1 MKKILAIAIAAVF
14 ALSSCE
20 DFLDS
25 ENYTG
30 ANSGNFPVNVNDL
43 NKEISALYGVMNQI
57 STNPLTNPFFYN
69 VILSDEIN
77 GAGGDGDTES
87 HALGHLMAT
96 TDDYYADTYKTI
108 YVGIARASAVLGT
121 SESVLNSLD
130 ETPRNQLLG
139 EAHFMRGLFYLWAVQ
154 TWGDVPAYWA
164 VAAPDPCPQTSA
176 ENVIM
181 PRIIEDFKEA
191 YDLMSYNAT
200 TPGDGHATKGAAAGF
215 LARAYMFYQ
224 GFYKKVG
231 ELAKADP
238 APVTVEETN
247 FSITKQEVV
256 ACLEDAIS
264 QTSKYDLVDDFR
276 QLWQYSNKHTAAD
289 YEFVSDLNQAGK
301 YWAGNGNKEQMF
313 QIQYGNMASW
323 NGTIGMGFTNQV
335 ELYCGLRCDEAADG
349 VADAYGSKVNGAQ
362 GTFPF
367 GQGWGQGTVNAN
379 AFAEWSEADSRKAAS
394 VIDAV
399 NELEAFKFTTSC
411 TEDAG
416 LYNKKLICVTTKATA
431 GNDQT
436 AGPYTWWD
444 VERVADEK
452 YGASS
457 NGNCMQGSHYS
468 DVILMRFSDILLMHS
483 ELTGDAKGLNRVHKR
498 AYGQN
503 VDDIPYNL
511 TNIQNERRW
520 EFFGEGLRFN
530 DLRRWS
536 GKDGGQ
542 GCLAAKALQNQDGAK
557 VNYQGRWTT
566 MHHGASSWAQRYAE
580 TDGFLPIPS
589 SQIAVVNDESLLK
602 QNKGWGSDVSDW
614 NMTNAPA
621 Y

>member
-1 MKKILAIAIAAVF
+1 MKKILILAIAAVF
-14 ALSSCE
+14 ALTSCE
-20 DFLDS
+20 SFLDS
-25 ENYTG
+25 ENRTG
-30 ANSGNFPVNVNDL
+30 ANSGNFPANVNDL
-43 NKEISALYGVMNQI
+43 NKEIAALYGVMNQL

-96 TDDYYADTYKTI
+96 TDDYYADTYKSL
-108 YVGIARASAVLGT
+108 YVGIARASAVLNT
-121 SESVLNSLD
+121 SEDILKTLD
-130 ETPRNQLLG
+130 QKAANQLIG
-139 EAHFMRGLFYLWAVQ
+139 EAHFMRALYYLWAVQ

-164 VAAPDPCPQTSA
+164 VAAPDPCPQVSA
-176 ENVIM
+176 EDVIM

-191 YDLMSYNAT
+191 YDLMSYDAT
-200 TPGDGHATKGAAAGF
+200 TTGDGHATKGAAAGF

-224 GFYKKVG
+224 GFYKKAG
-231 ELAKADP
+231 ELATASL
-238 APVTVEETN
+238 APVTVEETG
-247 FSITKQEVV
+247 FSISKADVV
-256 ACLEDAIS
+256 ACLESAIS
-264 QTSKYDLVDDFR
+264 SGKYSLVSDFR
-276 QLWQYSNKHTAAD
+276 QLWQYSNEYTAAD
-289 YEFVSDLNQAGK
+289 YEYVADLKAANK
-301 YWAGNGNKEQMF
+301 TWAGNGNAEQMF

-323 NGTIGMGFTNQV
+323 NGTIGMGFTNQI
-335 ELYCGLRCDEAADG
+335 ELYCGLRCDESADG
-349 VADAYGSKVNGAQ
+349 HKDAYGKGVNGAEA
-362 GTFPF
+362 TFPF
-367 GQGWGQGTVNAN
+367 AQGWGQGTVNA
-379 AFAEWSEADSRKAAS
+379 AAYEEWSDNDPRKAAS

-399 NELEAFKFTTSC
+399 NELEDYKFTTSC

-416 LYNKKLICVTTKATA
+416 LYNKKLIGVTTKATA

-444 VERVADEK
+444 VVRTNTD
-452 YGASS
+452 GAGDCS

-468 DVILMRFSDILLMHS
+468 DAILMRYSDILLMHA
-483 ELTGDAKGLNRVHKR
+483 ELTGDATHLNEVQKR
-498 AYGQN
+498 AG
-503 VDDIPYNL
+503 VSTTPYSL

-520 EFFGEGLRFN
+520 EFFGEGIRYN

-536 GKDGGQ
+536 GKNGGET
-542 GCLAAKALQNQDGAK
+542 CLAAKALEKQNGSK

-566 MHHGASSWAQRYAE
+566 MHHGSSSWAKRYAE

-589 SQIAVVNDESLLK
+589 SQINVVNDESLLK
-602 QNKGWGSDVSDW
+602 QNAGWGSGSSDW